1 MNDPSMPEE
10 VQIRERLH
18 AWRRT
23 GTYYRGQ
30 NWSGERA
37 MAYDIDRLLGLLAG
51 AKDRAADLAAT
62 SRSKGPRA

>member
-1 MNDPSMPEE
+1 MTDPEE
-10 VQIRERLH
+10 VRIRERLH

-23 GTYYRGQ
+23 GTYYRDQ

-62 SRSKGPRA
+62 LCSKGPRA

>member
-10 VQIRERLH
+10 VRIRERLH

-37 MAYDIDRLLGLLAG
+37 MAYDIDRLLEIG
-51 AKDRAADLAAT
+51 RAHV
-62 SRSKGPRA
+62 